1 MLGTAH
7 PPISCTVSEIVR
19 HRHTRHA
26 SLCRRTRAAH
36 SEATMIRSLPR
47 RVLALAACLALAPS
61 AAFGQAEPVALPTTP
76 AGHLADGWMQQ
87 CRSHDVGAMTQWESA
102 NLSDDAAKRFP
113 AELRARTDAEACTAN
128 SGFRVASITKSEPNA
143 ITLVMLGLTSGTWFE
158 MSLVTTTAGKL
169 DRLGTRPTLPPEAA
183 LPKDLSDA
191 ALASD
196 VKQQV
201 ATLAQR
207 GLFSGIVTVARGTQI
222 IATASANY
230 ADRAKH
236 TPITDST
243 RFTLGSMGKM
253 FTAASIGQLVDQ
265 GKVSF
270 ADTVGKFFPDY
281 PNETIRRKATVGMLL
296 SHTAGLGDFLSKRTP
311 EMMKNGVKR
320 AAEFMPLY
328 DADAPLFPPGSGWSY
343 SNAGLALAGAIVE
356 QVSGEDYPDY
366 IRKHIFAVAGMH
378 ASDPNNVPYAGPLLV
393 TPYTKFTP
401 QGPAT
406 DWQEA
411 EHDIGS
417 PAGGA
422 ISTAGDLVRFA
433 VALRDGKLVSQRTFA
448 EMVKPH
454 GTVPTGDKYGYA
466 MEISD
471 TYGRTIVGHGG
482 GFPGVSTH
490 LYLVLGSPYTVVIL
504 ANQDPP
510 ADAYAGSMV
519 VAIVAEK
526 AKLGK

>member
-1 MLGTAH
+1 M
-7 PPISCTVSEIVR
+7 
-19 HRHTRHA
+19 
-26 SLCRRTRAAH
+26 
-36 SEATMIRSLPR
+36 
-47 RVLALAACLALAPS
+47 
-61 AAFGQAEPVALPTTP
+61 
-76 AGHLADGWMQQ
+76 
-87 CRSHDVGAMTQWESA
+87 
-102 NLSDDAAKRFP
+102 
-113 AELRARTDAEACTAN
+113 
-128 SGFRVASITKSEPNA
+128 
-143 ITLVMLGLTSGTWFE
+143 
-158 MSLVTTTAGKL
+158 
-169 DRLGTRPTLPPEAA
+169 
-183 LPKDLSDA
+183 
-191 ALASD
+191 
-196 VKQQV
+196 

-222 IATASANY
+222 IATATDNY

-236 TPITDST
+236 TPISDST

-265 GKVSF
+265 KKLSF
-270 ADTVGKFFPDY
+270 DDTVGKFFPDY

-296 SHTAGLGDFLSKRTP
+296 SHTAGLGDFLAKRP
-311 EMMKNGVKR
+311 PGMMKNGVKR
-320 AAEFMPLY
+320 ASEFMPLY
-328 DADAPLFPPGSGWSY
+328 DTDAPLFPPGTGWSY

-378 ASDPNNVPYAGPLLV
+378 ASDPNNVPYTGTQLV
-393 TPYTKFTP
+393 TPYTKFTE
-401 QGPAT
+401 QGPVA

-433 VALRDGKLVSQRTFA
+433 AALRDGKLVSQTTFA
-448 EMVKPH
+448 EMVKTH
-454 GTVPTGDKYGYA
+454 GAVPTGDKYGYA
-466 MEISD
+466 MEIAD
-471 TYGRTIVGHGG
+471 VYGRTVVGHGG

-490 LYLVLGSPYTVVIL
+490 LYLILGSSYTVVVL

-519 VAIVAEK
+519 VALMAEK